1 MIHQLKQMSE
11 YFEDVVA
18 GKKTFELRVD
28 DRDYEKGD
36 YLALNEIDNSGIYT
50 GRSCVVYVDYILRDL
65 PHLLPE
71 GVVCMAIKP
80 CRLIKTQEE
89 NESLI
94 AAPKYWNEVHVL
106 TNETLRNPKEISRFE
121 MGKAMINGLHG
132 NSGTAVLENNI
143 TENEGGKVNE

>member
-80 CRLIKTQEE
+80 CRLIKTQEIYNQSYAIPPEWDKVPILTSQILKDPQKIVDFE
-89 NESLI
+89 N
-94 AAPKYWNEVHVL
+94 A
-106 TNETLRNPKEISRFE
+106 KEE
-121 MGKAMINGLHG
+121 K
-132 NSGTAVLENNI
+132 
-143 TENEGGKVNE
+143 